1 MSLDLDTCKKQTD
14 DGHCLEK
21 PEHWFTIF
29 TSMFRIKKNGK
40 RKTPRLKQLT
50 ALPSVERERLRLV
63 LYKVAVLHLVYQE

>member
-29 TSMFRIKKNGK
+29 TSMFRIKKKWKEKNATTQAIDSVAKCREG
-40 RKTPRLKQLT
+40 T
-50 ALPSVERERLRLV
+50 AEACTV
-63 LYKVAVLHLVYQE
+63 